1 MYLVTVYN
9 ISSEMGYYFETEAE
23 AKAFRHGIE
32 ISSAGTKNED
42 IITIKITKITKEEE
56 TSE

>member
-32 ISSAGTKNED
+32 IGSAGTKNED
-42 IITIKITKITKEEE
+42 IITIKITKEEE